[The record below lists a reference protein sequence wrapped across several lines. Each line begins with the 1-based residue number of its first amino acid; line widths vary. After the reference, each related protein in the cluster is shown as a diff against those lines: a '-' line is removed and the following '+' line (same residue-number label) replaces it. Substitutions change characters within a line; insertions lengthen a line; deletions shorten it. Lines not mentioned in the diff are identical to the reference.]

1 MMIAILV
8 VYFGLMLFI
17 GYLASKKVRDS
28 RDYFLGGKGFGPWFT
43 AYKFAATWESGVK
56 LVGSPGMAWN
66 AGWSSLAMGIGT
78 PLCYFFSFRVF
89 GQRLKMA
96 FDHFNVL
103 TLPQML
109 EKRYNCRAIRV
120 VAAVAILIGLGGS
133 LVAQFKATGEIFSA
147 ILGLDYMHGLF
158 IGAIIV
164 GVYCIMGGYL
174 ASVWTD
180 FIQGI
185 IMIFGSIA
193 IFVATAHAAF
203 GGVSSDLLSQINA
216 ALGSIDPNLL
226 DITGG
231 GKMSWANLFII
242 LAITML
248 VGIAMPQQSVA
259 IFSMRD
265 VRTARVAMIVC
276 VVFSAILAWTLVLT
290 GMMSHMVFSPGEVQN
305 PDLVIPLL
313 IPKVLS
319 PLMGGL
325 YLAAVLAAIMSTV
338 SGSIVVAASSL
349 TEDIFKLVIPQR
361 YERHP
366 MFFYPVGATI
376 FVLLPVLFA
385 IKPPTII
392 FWIGVFAFGFLVF
405 TFLMPMIGV
414 ILIPNATK
422 QAALAQMVSIMF
434 IIPIWT
440 IWLQAPTGIPA
451 LLVGL
456 IGAPLI
462 FFVVNSIYRKN
473 ELDPDISSLWEKFR
487 QL

>member
-17 GYLASKKVRDS
+17 GYLASRRVKDS
-28 RDYFLGGKGFGPWFT
+28 RDYFLGGRGFGPWFT
-43 AYKFAATWESGVK
+43 AFKVAATWESGVK

-89 GQRLKMA
+89 GQRLKLA

-109 EKRYNCRAIRV
+109 EKRYDSRAVRV
-120 VAAVAILIGLGGS
+120 IAAVAILIGLGGS

-147 ILGLDYMHGLF
+147 ILGTDYPAGLL
-158 IGAIIV
+158 IGSVIV
-164 GVYCIMGGYL
+164 GIYCIMGGYL

-185 IMIFGSIA
+185 IMVFGSVA
-193 IFVATAHAAF
+193 IFAATAHAAF
-203 GGVSSDLLSQINA
+203 GGLSPDLLSQLNA

-231 GKMSWANLFII
+231 GKMSWSNLFII

-276 VVFSAILAWTLVLT
+276 VVFSAILAWSLALT
-290 GMMSHMVFSPGEVQN
+290 GMMSHMVLDPADVKN

-313 IPKVLS
+313 IPRVLS
-319 PLMGGL
+319 PLLGGI

-349 TEDIFKLVIPQR
+349 TEDIFKLAIPER
-361 YERHP
+361 YNRSP
-366 MFFYPVGATI
+366 MFYNRVGSTI
-376 FVLLPVLFA
+376 FVLLPLLLAV
-385 IKPPTII
+385 KPPAII

-405 TFLMPMIGV
+405 TFLMPMAGV
-414 ILIPNATK
+414 ILIPSATR
-422 QAALAQMVSIMF
+422 QAVIVQMISTMI
-434 IIPIWT
+434 IIPVWT
-440 IWLQAPTGIPA
+440 IWLQKATGIPA
-451 LLVGL
+451 LLIGL

-462 FFVVNSIYRKN
+462 FFIVNAVCRKS
-473 ELDPDISSLWEKFR
+473 EPAPEIHALWDKFR

>member
-8 VYFGLMLFI
+8 IYFGLMLFI
-17 GYLASKKVRDS
+17 GYLASRRVRDS
-28 RDYFLGGKGFGPWFT
+28 KDYFLGGKGFGPWFT
-43 AYKFAATWESGVK
+43 AFKFAATWESGVK

-109 EKRYNCRAIRV
+109 EKRYESRAIRV
-120 VAAVAILIGLGGS
+120 IAAVAILIGLGGS

-147 ILGLDYMHGLF
+147 ILGLDYLHGLL
-158 IGAIIV
+158 IGSIIV
-164 GVYCIMGGYL
+164 GIYCIMGGYL

-185 IMIFGSIA
+185 IMVFGSIA
-193 IFVATAHAAF
+193 IFAATAQAAF
-203 GGVSSDLLSQINA
+203 GGLSFDLLSQINA
-216 ALGSIDPNLL
+216 SLAAIDPNLL
-226 DITGG
+226 DLTGG
-231 GKMSWANLFII
+231 GKMSWANRVII

-276 VVFSAILAWTLVLT
+276 VVFSAILAWTLVGP
-290 GMMSHMVFSPGEVQN
+290 GMMSHMVLDPAEVKN

-319 PLMGGL
+319 PLMGGV

-349 TEDIFKLVIPQR
+349 TEDIFKLAIPRR
-361 YERHP
+361 YNAHP
-366 MFFYPVGATI
+366 MFYNRVGATV
-376 FVLLPVLFA
+376 FVLLPLLFA
-385 IKPPTII
+385 INPPTII

-414 ILIPNATK
+414 ILLPTASR
-422 QAALAQMVSIMF
+422 QAAIVQMLCTMIV
-434 IIPIWT
+434 IPVWT
-440 IWLQAPTGIPA
+440 IWLQKSTGIPA
-451 LLVGL
+451 LLIGL
-456 IGAPLI
+456 VGAPLV
-462 FFVVNSIYRKN
+462 FFAVNALYKKT
-473 ELDPDISSLWEKFR
+473 ELSPEVSALWEKFR
-487 QL
+487 RL

>member
-8 VYFGLMLFI
+8 IYFGLMLFI
-17 GYLASKKVRDS
+17 GYLAARRVKNSK
-28 RDYFLGGKGFGPWFT
+28 DYFLGGKGFGPWFT
-43 AYKFAATWESGVK
+43 AFKFAATWESGVK

-89 GQRLKMA
+89 GQRLKTA

-109 EKRYNCRAIRV
+109 EKRYKSRAVRIIS
-120 VAAVAILIGLGGS
+120 AIAILIGLGGS

-147 ILGLDYMHGLF
+147 ILGTDYLTGLF
-158 IGAIIV
+158 IGTIIV
-164 GVYCIMGGYL
+164 GIYCIMGGYL

-185 IMIFGSIA
+185 VMVFGSIA
-193 IFVATAHAAF
+193 IFAATAQVAF
-203 GGVSSDLLSQINA
+203 GGLSFDILSQING
-216 ALGSIDPNLL
+216 ALASVDPNLL

-248 VGIAMPQQSVA
+248 VGVAMPQQSVA

-276 VVFSAILAWTLVLT
+276 VVFSAILAWSLVLT
-290 GMMSHMVFSPGEVQN
+290 GMMSHMVLLPGEVKN
-305 PDLVIPLL
+305 PDMVIPLL

-319 PLMGGL
+319 PLMGGI

-349 TEDIFKLVIPQR
+349 TEDIFKLVIP
-361 YERHP
+361 EKFSHNP
-366 MFFYPVGATI
+366 MLFNRIGATV
-376 FVLLPVLFA
+376 FVILPLLFA
-385 IKPPTII
+385 INPPTII

-440 IWLQAPTGIPA
+440 IWLQKPTGIPA

-462 FFVVNSIYRKN
+462 FFAVNAVYKKN
-473 ELDPDISSLWEKFR
+473 ELDPEVRSLWEKFR

>member
-1 MMIAILV
+1 
-8 VYFGLMLFI
+8 
-17 GYLASKKVRDS
+17 
-28 RDYFLGGKGFGPWFT
+28 
-43 AYKFAATWESGVK
+43 
-56 LVGSPGMAWN
+56 
-66 AGWSSLAMGIGT
+66 
-78 PLCYFFSFRVF
+78 
-89 GQRLKMA
+89 
-96 FDHFNVL
+96 
-103 TLPQML
+103 
-109 EKRYNCRAIRV
+109 
-120 VAAVAILIGLGGS
+120 
-133 LVAQFKATGEIFSA
+133 
-147 ILGLDYMHGLF
+147 
-158 IGAIIV
+158 
-164 GVYCIMGGYL
+164 
-174 ASVWTD
+174 
-180 FIQGI
+180 
-185 IMIFGSIA
+185 
-193 IFVATAHAAF
+193 
-203 GGVSSDLLSQINA
+203 
-216 ALGSIDPNLL
+216 
-226 DITGG
+226 
-231 GKMSWANLFII
+231 
-242 LAITML
+242 
-248 VGIAMPQQSVA
+248 
-259 IFSMRD
+259 
-265 VRTARVAMIVC
+265 
-276 VVFSAILAWTLVLT
+276 
-290 GMMSHMVFSPGEVQN
+290 
-305 PDLVIPLL
+305 
-313 IPKVLS
+313 
-319 PLMGGL
+319 MGGL

-366 MFFYPVGATI
+366 MFYNRVGATI
-376 FVLLPVLFA
+376 FVLLPLLFA

>member
-8 VYFGLMLFI
+8 IYFGLMLFI
-17 GYLASKKVRDS
+17 GYLAARRVKNSK
-28 RDYFLGGKGFGPWFT
+28 DYFLGGKGFGPWFT
-43 AYKFAATWESGVK
+43 AFKFAATWESGVK

-66 AGWSSLAMGIGT
+66 AGWSSMAMGIGT

-89 GQRLKMA
+89 GQRLKTA

-109 EKRYNCRAIRV
+109 EKRYKSRAVRIIS
-120 VAAVAILIGLGGS
+120 AIAILIGLGGS

-147 ILGLDYMHGLF
+147 ILGTDYLTGLF
-158 IGAIIV
+158 IGTIIV
-164 GVYCIMGGYL
+164 GIYCIMGGYL

-185 IMIFGSIA
+185 VMVFGSIA
-193 IFVATAHAAF
+193 IFAATAQVAF
-203 GGVSSDLLSQINA
+203 GGLSFDILSQING
-216 ALGSIDPNLL
+216 ALASVDPNLL

-290 GMMSHMVFSPGEVQN
+290 GMMSHMVFAPGEVKN

-319 PLMGGL
+319 PLMGGI

-349 TEDIFKLVIPQR
+349 TEDIFKLVIPHR
-361 YERHP
+361 YEQHP
-366 MFFYPVGATI
+366 MFYNRVGSAV
-376 FVLLPVLFA
+376 FVLLPLLFA
-385 IKPPTII
+385 INPPTII

-405 TFLMPMIGV
+405 TFLMPMLGV
-414 ILIPNATK
+414 ILIPNATS
-422 QAALAQMVSIMF
+422 QAVVVQMISTMI
-434 IIPIWT
+434 IIPVWT
-440 IWLQAPTGIPA
+440 IWLQGITGIPA

-456 IGAPLI
+456 IGAPLV
-462 FFVVNSIYRKN
+462 FFVVNSMYRKN
-473 ELDPDISSLWEKFR
+473 ELDPEITSLWEKFR

>member
-8 VYFGLMLFI
+8 VYFALMLFI

-43 AYKFAATWESGVK
+43 AFKFAATWESGVK

-66 AGWSSLAMGIGT
+66 AGWSSMAMGIGT

-89 GQRLKMA
+89 GQRLKLA

-185 IMIFGSIA
+185 IMIVGYIA
-193 IFVATAHAAF
+193 IVVAAAHAAF

-366 MFFYPVGATI
+366 MFYNRVGATI
-376 FVLLPVLFA
+376 FVLLPLLFA

>member
-8 VYFGLMLFI
+8 IYFGLMLFI
-17 GYLASKKVRDS
+17 GYLASRRVRDS
-28 RDYFLGGKGFGPWFT
+28 KDYFLGGKGFGPWFT
-43 AYKFAATWESGVK
+43 AFKFAATWESGVK

-89 GQRLKMA
+89 GQRLKIA

-109 EKRYNCRAIRV
+109 EKRYESRAVRV
-120 VAAVAILIGLGGS
+120 IAAVAILIGLGGS

-147 ILGLDYMHGLF
+147 ILGLDYLHGLL
-158 IGAIIV
+158 IGSVIV
-164 GVYCIMGGYL
+164 GIYCIMGGYL

-185 IMIFGSIA
+185 IMVFGSVA
-193 IFVATAHAAF
+193 IFAATAQAAF
-203 GGVSSDLLSQINA
+203 GGLSFDLLSQINA
-216 ALGSIDPNLL
+216 SLGAIDPNP
-226 DITGG
+226 
-231 GKMSWANLFII
+231 
-242 LAITML
+242 ML

-276 VVFSAILAWTLVLT
+276 VVFSAILAWTLVGT
-290 GMMSHMVFSPGEVQN
+290 GMMSHMVLDPAEVKN
-305 PDLVIPLL
+305 PDMVIPLL

-319 PLMGGL
+319 PLMGGI

-349 TEDIFKLVIPQR
+349 TEDIFKLAIPKR
-361 YERHP
+361 YNAHP
-366 MFFYPVGATI
+366 MFYNRVGATV
-376 FVLLPVLFA
+376 FVLLPLLFA
-385 IKPPTII
+385 INPPTII

-414 ILIPNATK
+414 ILLPTASRQAVIVQMLCTMIVIP
-422 QAALAQMVSIMF
+422 V
-434 IIPIWT
+434 WT
-440 IWLQAPTGIPA
+440 IWLQKSTGIPA

-456 IGAPLI
+456 IGAPLV
-462 FFVVNSIYRKN
+462 FFAVNALYKKT
-473 ELDPDISSLWEKFR
+473 ELSPEVSALWEKFR

>member
-8 VYFGLMLFI
+8 IYFGLMLFI
-17 GYLASKKVRDS
+17 GYLASRRVRDS
-28 RDYFLGGKGFGPWFT
+28 KDYFLGGKGFGPWFT
-43 AYKFAATWESGVK
+43 AFKFAATWESGVK

-89 GQRLKMA
+89 GQRLKIA

-109 EKRYNCRAIRV
+109 EKRYESRAVRV
-120 VAAVAILIGLGGS
+120 IAAVAILIGLGGS

-147 ILGLDYMHGLF
+147 ILGLDYLHGLL
-158 IGAIIV
+158 IGSVIV
-164 GVYCIMGGYL
+164 GIYCIMGGYL

-185 IMIFGSIA
+185 IMVFGSVA
-193 IFVATAHAAF
+193 IFAATAQAAF
-203 GGVSSDLLSQINA
+203 GGLSFDLLSQINA
-216 ALGSIDPNLL
+216 SLGAIDPNLL

-276 VVFSAILAWTLVLT
+276 VVFSAILAWTLVGT
-290 GMMSHMVFSPGEVQN
+290 GMMSHMVLDPAEVKN
-305 PDLVIPLL
+305 PDMVIPLL

-319 PLMGGL
+319 PLMGGI

-349 TEDIFKLVIPQR
+349 TEDIFKLAIPKR
-361 YERHP
+361 YNAHP
-366 MFFYPVGATI
+366 MFYNRVGATV
-376 FVLLPVLFA
+376 FVLLPLLFA
-385 IKPPTII
+385 INPPTII

-414 ILIPNATK
+414 ILLPTASRQAVIVQMLCTMIVIP
-422 QAALAQMVSIMF
+422 V
-434 IIPIWT
+434 WT
-440 IWLQAPTGIPA
+440 IWLQKSTGIPA

-462 FFVVNSIYRKN
+462 FFAVNALYKKT
-473 ELDPDISSLWEKFR
+473 ELSPEVSALWEKFR
-487 QL
+487 RL

>member
-8 VYFGLMLFI
+8 IYFGLMLFI
-17 GYLASKKVRDS
+17 GYLAARRVKNSK
-28 RDYFLGGKGFGPWFT
+28 DYFLGGKGFGPWFT
-43 AYKFAATWESGVK
+43 AFKFAATWESGVK

-109 EKRYNCRAIRV
+109 EKRYNSRAVRV
-120 VAAVAILIGLGGS
+120 IAAVAILIGLGGS

-147 ILGLDYMHGLF
+147 ILGIDYISGL
-158 IGAIIV
+158 ITGSVIV
-164 GVYCIMGGYL
+164 GIYCIMGGYL

-185 IMIFGSIA
+185 IMVFGSIA
-193 IFVATAHAAF
+193 IFLATAHAAF
-203 GGVSSDLLSQINA
+203 GSLSPDLLSQINL
-216 ALGSIDPNLL
+216 ALASVDPSLL

-231 GKMSWANLFII
+231 GKMSWSNLFII

-265 VRTARVAMIVC
+265 VRTARVAMVVC
-276 VVFSAILAWTLVLT
+276 VVFSAILAWTLALT
-290 GMMSHMVFSPGEVQN
+290 GMMSHVILSPSEVRN

-319 PLMGGL
+319 PLMGGI

-349 TEDIFKLVIPQR
+349 TEDIFKLVIPHTHA
-361 YERHP
+361 RHP
-366 MFFYPVGATI
+366 MLCNRLGATI
-376 FVLLPVLFA
+376 FVLLPLLFA

-405 TFLMPMIGV
+405 TFLMPMLGV
-414 ILIPNATK
+414 ILLPRASKEAVII
-422 QAALAQMVSIMF
+422 QMICTMI
-434 IIPIWT
+434 IIPVWT
-440 IWLQAPTGIPA
+440 IWLQGPTGIPA
-451 LLVGL
+451 LLIGL

-462 FFVVNSIYRKN
+462 FLAVNAFYRKD
-473 ELDPDISSLWEKFR
+473 ELPPEINALWNKFS

>member
-8 VYFGLMLFI
+8 IYFGLMLFV
-17 GYLASKKVRDS
+17 GYLASRRVKDS
-28 RDYFLGGKGFGPWFT
+28 KDYFIGGKGFGPWFT
-43 AYKFAATWESGVK
+43 AFKFAATWESGVK

-89 GQRLKMA
+89 GQRLKLA

-103 TLPQML
+103 TVPQML
-109 EKRYNCRAIRV
+109 EKRYNSRAVRII
-120 VAAVAILIGLGGS
+120 AAVAILIGLGGS

-147 ILGLDYMHGLF
+147 ILGMDYLHGLF
-158 IGAIIV
+158 IGSIIV

-185 IMIFGSIA
+185 IMVFGSIA
-193 IFVATAHAAF
+193 IFVATAHVAF
-203 GGVSSDLLSQINA
+203 GGLSPDLLSQLNST
-216 ALGSIDPNLL
+216 LGSIDPNLL

-231 GKMSWANLFII
+231 GKMSWSNLLII

-276 VVFSAILAWTLVLT
+276 VAFSAILAWTLATT
-290 GMMSHMVFSPGEVQN
+290 GMMSHLVLDPAEVKN

-319 PLMGGL
+319 PLLGGI

-349 TEDIFKLVIPQR
+349 TEDIFKLAIPER
-361 YERHP
+361 YNQHP
-366 MFFYPVGATI
+366 MFYNRIGATV
-376 FVLLPVLFA
+376 FVLLPLLFA
-385 IKPPTII
+385 INPPTII

-405 TFLMPMIGV
+405 TFLMPMVGV
-414 ILIPNATK
+414 ILLPSATK
-422 QAALAQMVSIMF
+422 QAVIIQMLCTMI
-434 IIPIWT
+434 IIPVWT
-440 IWLQAPTGIPA
+440 IWLQKSTGIPA
-451 LLVGL
+451 LLIGL

-462 FFVVNSIYRKN
+462 FFIVNAIYKKN
-473 ELDPDISSLWEKFR
+473 EVNPEIDALWDKFR

>member
-8 VYFGLMLFI
+8 IYFGLMLFI
-17 GYLASKKVRDS
+17 GYLASRKVRDS

-43 AYKFAATWESGVK
+43 AFKFAATWESGVK

-89 GQRLKMA
+89 GQRLKLA

-109 EKRYNCRAIRV
+109 EKRYESRAIRI

-147 ILGLDYMHGLF
+147 ILGLDYLHGLF
-158 IGAIIV
+158 IGAVIV
-164 GVYCIMGGYL
+164 GIYCVMGGYL

-185 IMIFGSIA
+185 IMVLGSIA
-193 IFVATAHAAF
+193 IFTATAQAAF
-203 GGVSSDLLSQINA
+203 GGVSWDLLSQLNA
-216 ALGSIDPNLL
+216 SLASIDPNLL
-226 DITGG
+226 DVTGG
-231 GKMSWANLFII
+231 GKMSWSNLFII

-276 VVFSAILAWTLVLT
+276 VVFSAILAWTLATT
-290 GMMSHMVFSPGEVQN
+290 GMMSHMVLDPSEVKN
-305 PDLVIPLL
+305 PDMVIALL
-313 IPKVLS
+313 IPRVLS
-319 PLMGGL
+319 PLMGGI

-349 TEDIFKLVIPQR
+349 TEDIFKLAIPHR

-366 MFFYPVGATI
+366 MFYNRVGASV
-376 FVLLPVLFA
+376 FVLLPLLFA
-385 IKPPTII
+385 VKPPTII

-414 ILIPNATK
+414 ILIPHATR
-422 QAALAQMVSIMF
+422 QAALAQMVSIMI
-434 IIPIWT
+434 IIPVWT
-440 IWLQAPTGIPA
+440 IWLQKPTGIPA

-462 FFVVNSIYRKN
+462 FFAVNAVFKRK
-473 ELDPDISSLWEKFR
+473 ELAPEIKELWDKFA

>member
-8 VYFGLMLFI
+8 IYFGLMLFI
-17 GYLASKKVRDS
+17 GYLAARRVRNSK
-28 RDYFLGGKGFGPWFT
+28 DYFLGGKGFGPWFT
-43 AYKFAATWESGVK
+43 AFKFAATWESGVK

-89 GQRLKMA
+89 GQRLKLA
-96 FDHFNVL
+96 FDHFDVL

-109 EKRYNCRAIRV
+109 EKRYNSRAVRIIS
-120 VAAVAILIGLGGS
+120 AVAILIGLGGS

-147 ILGLDYMHGLF
+147 ILGIDYLSGLF
-158 IGAIIV
+158 IGSVIV

-185 IMIFGSIA
+185 IMVLGSVA
-193 IFVATAHAAF
+193 IFAATAHAAF
-203 GGVSSDLLSQINA
+203 GGLSSDLLPQLNA

-231 GKMSWANLFII
+231 GKMSWSNLFII
-242 LAITML
+242 IAITML

-276 VVFSAILAWTLVLT
+276 VAFSAILAWSLALT
-290 GMMSHMVFSPGEVQN
+290 GMMSHLVLDPGEVKN

-319 PLMGGL
+319 PLLGGI

-349 TEDIFKLVIPQR
+349 TEDIFKLVIP
-361 YERHP
+361 RHHARRP
-366 MFFYPVGATI
+366 MLCNRIGSTV
-376 FVLLPVLFA
+376 FVLLPLLFA
-385 IKPPTII
+385 IRPPAII

-405 TFLMPMIGV
+405 TFLMPMAGV
-414 ILIPNATK
+414 ILLPRATR
-422 QAALAQMVSIMF
+422 QAVIVQMISTML

-440 IWLQAPTGIPA
+440 IWLQKPTGVPA

-462 FFVVNSIYRKN
+462 FLAVNAIYKKN
-473 ELDPDISSLWEKFR
+473 ELEPEISALWNKFR
-487 QL
+487 LL